1 MPIKA
6 LTVEKLATVQS
17 RKNYLFSPQ
26 TFLFCSMFRPIAIPV
41 WKKAPFIRLLLP
53 LMAGILLQW
62 YLQIPLQFIVT
73 AFISLGVAFFLFL
86 LLPIALRFKMQP
98 LQGFI
103 IQLIFVALGA
113 WLTWQK
119 DVRHHNNWYGN
130 FYKEGS
136 YLVVRIDEPLVE
148 KNKSFKADGYVE
160 AVVQDGKTIP
170 AEGKL
175 LLYFS
180 KDSFKTNLA
189 YGDRIII
196 QKKLQPIKNSG
207 NPGAFNYQRYA
218 AFQGIFHN
226 VFLKDKDWRAL
237 NKNSKN
243 GVKQLIFSA
252 RDYVLGVLRKSI
264 RSGKDELGIAEALLI
279 GYTNDLDKDLVQ
291 AYSNTG
297 VVHIIAI
304 SGMHLALIYVL
315 LVWLFGKIPLI
326 NRSKLLQLILI
337 LTSLWLFSILTGA
350 SPSVLRAAV
359 MFTFIA
365 IGKTYFKQASIYN
378 SLAASAFVLL
388 CYNPYYLWA
397 VGFQLSYLAVLGIV
411 IFQKPLYNCFYIKN
425 KWVDKTWQLI
435 SVSTAAQLLTF
446 PVCIYYFHQ
455 FPNLFLISNLIA
467 VPLSAIILYA
477 EIALITLSW
486 IPFAGTGIGKLVTG
500 LVWGMNSIILWINDL
515 SFAVWENI
523 PATVLSTWLLY
534 AILITF
540 SAWLLLKNKM
550 YLKMAL
556 FIMMAFVMQSAYTNW
571 QTSKQQKLI
580 VYNVPQHKAI
590 DFINGNSYQFVGD
603 SILLNDGLLQNF
615 HLKPGRIAQQ
625 LDTRTD
631 SMDGVFNQGMF
642 YQFNNRKILIAD
654 RAVIFDSV
662 AQKIDLDLLI
672 ISKNPRL
679 DITSLAKTFN
689 CKQIVFDASNP
700 PWKIEKWKKECT
712 SLNLPFYS
720 IPDTGAFIYNI
731 GI

>member
-1 MPIKA
+1 MSRPYTIPI
-6 LTVEKLATVQS
+6 
-17 RKNYLFSPQ
+17 
-26 TFLFCSMFRPIAIPV
+26 

-53 LMAGILLQW
+53 LIAGIVLQW
-62 YLQIPLQFIVT
+62 YLQIPLQIIIT
-73 AFISLGVAFFLFL
+73 AFISFSIAFLLFL
-86 LLPIALRFKMQP
+86 LLPIALRFKIQP
-98 LQGFI
+98 LQGII
-103 IQLIFVALGA
+103 IQLLIAALGVWLA
-113 WLTWQK
+113 WQQ
-119 DVRHHNNWYGN
+119 DVRHHDKWYGN
-130 FYKEGS
+130 YYKEGS
-136 YLVVRIDEPLVE
+136 YMIVRIDEPLVE

-160 AVVQDGKTIP
+160 AVVQDGKTIT

-180 KDSFKTNLA
+180 KDSFKTNLV

-196 QKKLQPIKNSG
+196 RKNLQAIKNSG

-226 VFLKDKDWRAL
+226 VFLKEKDWKAL
-237 NKNSKN
+237 NKNSTN
-243 GVKQLIFSA
+243 RFQQLIFSA
-252 RDYVLGVLRKSI
+252 RAYVLGVLQKSI
-264 RSGKDELGIAEALLI
+264 SSGPDSYREVLGIAEALLI

-315 LVWLFGKIPLI
+315 LVWLFAKIPLI
-326 NRSKLLQLILI
+326 NKSKLLQLVLI
-337 LTSLWLFSILTGA
+337 LTCLWLFSILTGA

-359 MFTFIA
+359 MFSFIA
-365 IGKTYFKQASIYN
+365 IGKTWFKQASIYN

-411 IFQKPLYNCFYIKN
+411 IFQKPIYHCFYIKN
-425 KWVDKTWQLI
+425 KWLDKTWQLI

-477 EIALITLSW
+477 EIALIALSW
-486 IPFAGTGIGKLVTG
+486 IPFAGYGLGKLVTG
-500 LVWGMNSIILWINDL
+500 LVWVMNSIILWINDL

-534 AILITF
+534 TILITF
-540 SAWLLLKNKM
+540 SAWLLLKNKI
-550 YLKMAL
+550 YFKMAL
-556 FIMMAFVMQSAYTNW
+556 FTMMAFVMQSAYTNW
-571 QTSKQQKLI
+571 QTSNQQKLI

-603 SILLNDGLLQNF
+603 SILLDDGLLQNF

-625 LDTRTD
+625 LNTRTD
-631 SMDGVFNQGMF
+631 SMHGVFNQGLF
-642 YQFNNRKILIAD
+642 YQFYNRKILIAD
-654 RAVIFDSV
+654 RTVIFDSG
-662 AQKIDLDLLI
+662 AKKINLDLLI
-672 ISKNPRL
+672 ISKNPNL

-689 CKQIVFDASNP
+689 CRQIIFDASNP

-720 IPDTGAFIYNI
+720 IPDSGAFIYNI

>member
-1 MPIKA
+1 VQNTPVIPI
-6 LTVEKLATVQS
+6 
-17 RKNYLFSPQ
+17 
-26 TFLFCSMFRPIAIPV
+26 
-41 WKKAPFIRLLLP
+41 WKKAPFIRLLIP
-53 LMAGILLQW
+53 LITGIVLQW
-62 YLQIPLQFIVT
+62 YLQIPLQVIVT
-73 AFISLGVAFFLFL
+73 VFICFGISFLLFL
-86 LLPIALRFKMQP
+86 LLPIALRFKIQP
-98 LQGFI
+98 LQGLI
-103 IQLIFVALGA
+103 IQLLFIALGA

-130 FYKEGS
+130 YYKDSS

-160 AVVQDGKTIP
+160 TVVQEGKAIA

-180 KDSFKTNLA
+180 KDSIKTDLA

-196 QKKLQPIKNSG
+196 NKNLQPIKNSG

-226 VFLKDKDWRAL
+226 VFLKNKDWVL
-237 NKNSKN
+237 LKGSSKN
-243 GVKQLIFSA
+243 AFKQIIYSA
-252 RDYVLGVLRKSI
+252 REYVLGVLQKSI
-264 RSGKDELGIAEALLI
+264 TTGKDELGIAEALLI

-315 LVWLFGKIPLI
+315 LVWVFGKIPLI
-326 NRSKLLQLILI
+326 NKSKLLQLVLI
-337 LTSLWLFSILTGA
+337 LSCLWLFSILTGA

-359 MFTFIA
+359 MFSFIA
-365 IGKTYFKQASIYN
+365 VGKTWFKQGSIYN

-411 IFQKPLYNCFYIKN
+411 IFQKPMYKCFYIKN

-467 VPLSAIILYA
+467 VPLSAIILYT
-477 EIALITLSW
+477 EIALITFSW
-486 IPFAGTGIGKLVTG
+486 IPFVGNWLGKLVTG
-500 LVWGMNSIILWINDL
+500 LVWVMNKIIRWINDL
-515 SFAVWENI
+515 SFALWDKI
-523 PATVLSTWLLY
+523 PATVFSTWLLY
-534 AILITF
+534 AIVIF
-540 SAWLLLKNKM
+540 CSAWLIQKNKKYFQLAM
-550 YLKMAL
+550 FCL
-556 FIMMAFVMQSAYTNW
+556 FVFVLLHTFYAW
-571 QTSKQQKLI
+571 QLEKQQKLI
-580 VYNVPQHKAI
+580 VYNVPRYQAI
-590 DFINGNSYQFVGD
+590 DFVNGRRYQFIGD
-603 SILLNDGLLQNF
+603 SILLEDGLLQNF

-625 LDTRTD
+625 LDNRTD
-631 SMDGVFNQGMF
+631 SLITVFKQGMF
-642 YQFNNRKILIAD
+642 YQFNNKRIGIVSKPITATGIE
-654 RAVIFDSV
+654 
-662 AQKIDLDLLI
+662 QKIELDLLV
-672 ISKNPRL
+672 ISKNPKL
-679 DITSLAKTFN
+679 SIADLTKIFK
-689 CKQIVFDASNP
+689 CKQFVFDASNP
-700 PWKIEKWKKECT
+700 AWKIENWIAECKA
-712 SLNLPFYS
+712 LRVNFYS
-720 IPDTGAFIYNI
+720 IPVNGAFVYNV